1 MYSNDE
7 VNWFLEELSTS
18 PAQLK
23 LLDLSL
29 GRLLKKAAANAED
42 WRMLCTNDQANL
54 ISEWLT
60 QSIQDDAAW
69 LKSLDDFGRPRK
81 LMKFTTVAQIEK
93 EAAKALQKVA
103 RRALTPSVMIAQG
116 QCNT

>member
-18 PAQLK
+18 PAQLR

-29 GRLLKKAAANAED
+29 GRLLKKAAADAED
-42 WRMLCTNDQANL
+42 WRMLCTDDQARQ

-60 QSIQDDAAW
+60 KSIHDDAAW

-93 EAAKALQKVA
+93 EAAKTLQKAA
-103 RRALTPSVMIAQG
+103 RRPPTPSMMIAQARP
-116 QCNT
+116 